1 MAFSSM
7 VSLLDNIDE
16 KINISIIHNTKN
28 LQQQIPLYI
37 RDHKNLGSVAIYQF
51 LENNDNFPNIEKSH
65 ISEATYYR
73 LFLEN
78 YIKDETGYFI
88 YLDADVICLK
98 NPIEYFKSIFQQ
110 MKNNDLCIA
119 AMNHLEVPKVDQR
132 SINLG
137 IKSGKYFNAGVM
149 VIDILKWRNL
159 KVKEKSVEI
168 IRQKNKDLMLWDQD
182 VLNIIF
188 DGKSQNINLNFN
200 YRMDLL
206 NFNEQEKK
214 SIDEEVYLLHYFGKS
229 KPWSLKGINFGVA
242 EYYQEQFRKI
252 YSNKYHIVHNWKKG
266 SLLYLFEVIFT
277 GKIFKTKHPFR
288 LIYESLKSLIK

>member
-73 LFLEN
+73 LFLED

-149 VIDILKWRNL
+149 VIDILKWRNI

-277 GKIFKTKHPFR
+277 GKIFKIKHPFR
-288 LIYESLKSLIK
+288 LVYESLKSLIK